1 MEDNRIVELYHQR
14 DEAALQ
20 ATREKYGHYLYA
32 IAYGILQDA
41 GGAEECVNDTY
52 LCAWQQMPP
61 QQPRVLSAFL
71 GTVTRRLAL
80 DRYRQQHAEKRG
92 GGVAA
97 VSLAELEE
105 CVPTGATVYDG
116 VECRELAAAIS
127 AFLHTLP
134 REECDVFLR
143 RYWYMDSISAI
154 AQRNHCS
161 QGRIR
166 ILLMRT
172 RQKLCKH
179 LQQEGMM
186 E

>member
-14 DEAALQ
+14 DEAALRL
-20 ATREKYGHYLYA
+20 TREKYGRRLYGIAYA
-32 IAYGILQDA
+32 ILGDE
-41 GGAEECVNDTY
+41 GGAEECENDTY
-52 LCAWQQMPP
+52 LRAWEQMPP
-61 QQPRVLSAFL
+61 QRPQVLFAFL
-71 GTVTRRLAL
+71 GTITRRLAL
-80 DRYRQQHAEKRG
+80 DRYRTAHTAKRG
-92 GGVAA
+92 GGTAA

-105 CVPTGATVYDG
+105 CIPAHGG
-116 VECRELAAAIS
+116 VHEGIECRELATCIS

-143 RYWYMDSISAI
+143 RYWYMDSISTI
-154 AQRNHCS
+154 AQRNRCS

-172 RQKLCKH
+172 RQKLRNY